1 MSDWTSDPAE
11 VGRFGE
17 LFRRFLDAVVHAAPR
32 TPEGAESLAERLEA
46 HLGVPPAGLPVVTE
60 RFAPYDHAH
69 NARIDEQ
76 RYNQRSMTETVNS
89 AVKRSLGF
97 AVRARSWFREF
108 REIALM
114 CVVYNIKR
122 AVKQ

>member
-1 MSDWTSDPAE
+1 
-11 VGRFGE
+11 
-17 LFRRFLDAVVHAAPR
+17 
-32 TPEGAESLAERLEA
+32 
-46 HLGVPPAGLPVVTE
+46 
-60 RFAPYDHAH
+60 
-69 NARIDEQ
+69 
-76 RYNQRSMTETVNS
+76 MTETVNS

-122 AVKQ
+122 AVKQRIPLPYRDSTQPIESNGWSC